1 MPKVVRFSVFFPSL
15 SSSSAVWAHPSPHQE
30 HSNAASIF
38 LMIASFQ
45 RAIVCFAREDA
56 KRGDEMHDPAASR
69 YYVGMLRN
77 TADSWGAPA
86 KWFHWVMAALILAQ
100 ITLGVMAAS
109 WRLSPTKIEL
119 FFWHKST
126 GALILVLVVLR
137 LVWRLA
143 NPAPALPS
151 GTPAWERAAARSIHL
166 LLYVLMIALPVTGW
180 IVNSASNIPFRI
192 FWLVPLPAIVAPD
205 KSTADLVAL
214 VHRGLAALLALVL
227 VAHIGAAL
235 RHHFVKRNTV
245 LIRMLPG
252 AWRTP

>member
-1 MPKVVRFSVFFPSL
+1 
-15 SSSSAVWAHPSPHQE
+15 
-30 HSNAASIF
+30 
-38 LMIASFQ
+38 
-45 RAIVCFAREDA
+45 
-56 KRGDEMHDPAASR
+56 MHDRAASR
-69 YYVGMLRN
+69 YHVGMLRN

-100 ITLGVMAAS
+100 ITLGVMAVS

-126 GALILVLVVLR
+126 GVLILALAALR
-137 LVWRLA
+137 LLWRLA

-151 GTPAWERAAARSIHL
+151 GVPAWERAAARSSHL
-166 LLYVLMIALPVTGW
+166 LLYVLMIALPITGW

-192 FWLVPLPAIVAPD
+192 FWLIPLPAIVAPD

-245 LIRMLPG
+245 LMRMLPG